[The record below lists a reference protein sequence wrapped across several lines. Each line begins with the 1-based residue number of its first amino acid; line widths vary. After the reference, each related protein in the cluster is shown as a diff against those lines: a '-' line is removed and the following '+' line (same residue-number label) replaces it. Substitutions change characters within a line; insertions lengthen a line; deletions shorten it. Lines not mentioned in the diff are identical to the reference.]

1 MGNMTKDVFAK
12 ALRAHQSVNDKL
24 KSEHRDLFAEAWIV
38 DNRMRR

>member
-24 KSEHRDLFAEAWIV
+24 KSEHRDLFAERL
-38 DNRMRR
+38 DRNRMRR